1 MKIYSGRNYI
11 NRMSKP
17 SRLENASPVGSAAAK
32 KVSRN
37 FDEITIHSKS
47 MADEATFARELSRKV
62 MKEANA
68 PSDQQK
74 VDEIRAQVQDGSYQ
88 VMVDEI
94 AKKMLLG

>member
-11 NRMSKP
+11 NRMGKP
-17 SRLENASPVGSAAAK
+17 SRLESSAPTGSAAK

-37 FDEITIHSKS
+37 FDEVTIHSKNT
-47 MADEATFARELSRKV
+47 ADEMTFARELSRKV

-68 PSDQQK
+68 PSDPQK
-74 VDEIRAQVQDGSYQ
+74 VEEVRAQVQDGTYQ